1 MGPMTT
7 VITTATTIT
16 RQPRRLDTDE
26 VAELARLTRELPHL
40 RTPLPLDLA
49 DAGIRLDAAVWEAA
63 RRHNVDV
70 CTTCSVLDVADKL
83 AANGWST
90 GPARD
95 ALRALVMLRGSG
107 TNTTDTPTAILA
119 AARLIGYLELRSRLG

>member
-1 MGPMTT
+1 MTT
-7 VITTATTIT
+7 ALTTATIA
-16 RQPRRLDTDE
+16 RSLPRRLDSDE
-26 VAELARLTRELPHL
+26 VAELARLTRDLPHL
-40 RTPLPLDLA
+40 RTPLSLDLA
-49 DAGIRLDAAVWEAA
+49 DAGIRLDAAVWEVA

-83 AANGWST
+83 ASDGWST

-107 TNTTDTPTAILA
+107 AATTDTPTAVLA

>member
-1 MGPMTT
+1 MTT
-7 VITTATTIT
+7 VVTTTESRSI
-16 RQPRRLDTDE
+16 PRHLERDE

-40 RTPLPLDLA
+40 RAPLPLDLA
-49 DAGIRLDAAVWEAA
+49 DAGIRLDAAVWEVA
-63 RRHNVDV
+63 RRHQVDV
-70 CTTCSVLDVADKL
+70 CTTCSVLDVADEL

-95 ALRALVMLRGSG
+95 ALRALVMLRGAG
-107 TNTTDTPTAILA
+107 VPATDAPAAILA

>member
-1 MGPMTT
+1 MTT
-7 VITTATTIT
+7 VLTTTTAI
-16 RQPRRLDTDE
+16 RRSLPRRLDRDE
-26 VAELARLTRELPHL
+26 VAELARLTRDLPHL

-49 DAGIRLDAAVWEAA
+49 DAGIRLDAAMWEVA
-63 RRHNVDV
+63 RRHEIDV
-70 CTTCSVLDVADKL
+70 CTTCSVLSVADKL
-83 AANGWST
+83 AAKGWST

-107 TNTTDTPTAILA
+107 TATTDTPTAILA